1 MTKFLIFFFLCFSAV
16 NAQEVYATFQ
26 VVAKQSAN
34 LAFNSSGI
42 VDEVFVDVGSVVNQN
57 DQLAILKNKDI
68 KAMLHIYETSLK
80 YAKKDYE
87 RQSQV
92 QDLIDK
98 AKFDNYEMGYEEAKA
113 QVEYQQSL
121 LDKTTLRA
129 PFDGMIISKEI
140 ESGDVVSGQV
150 IKTAF
155 TIQSS
160 VARKLILEFDQKYH
174 SQVKV
179 GDIFKYKLDGDDTIH
194 SQKISKVY
202 PYSNTSTR
210 KIKAEVIT
218 KDLMV
223 GLFGDGYIQVKK

>member
-1 MTKFLIFFFLCFSAV
+1 MKKVIIYFFLLISAL

-42 VDEVFVDVGSVVNQN
+42 VDRIFVDVGSIVKENGE
-57 DQLAILKNKDI
+57 LAILKNQDI
-68 KAMLHIYETSLK
+68 KAMLHIYEITLK
-80 YAKKDYE
+80 YAKKDYD

-92 QDLIDK
+92 QDLIDQ
-98 AKFDNYEMGYEEAKA
+98 AKFDNYEMVYENAKA
-113 QVEYQQSL
+113 QVEYQEAL
-121 LDKTTLRA
+121 LDKTILKA
-129 PFDGMIISKEI
+129 PFDGVIISKEI

-155 TIQSS
+155 QIQSKT
-160 VARKLILEFDQKYH
+160 ARKLILEFDQKYH
-174 SQVKV
+174 STVKV
-179 GDIFKYKLDGDDTIH
+179 GDVFKYKLDGDDTVYE
-194 SQKISKVY
+194 QKISKVY
-202 PYSNTSTR
+202 PFSNTDTR

-223 GLFGDGYIQVKK
+223 GLFGDGYIQVK

>member
-1 MTKFLIFFFLCFSAV
+1 
-16 NAQEVYATFQ
+16 
-26 VVAKQSAN
+26 
-34 LAFNSSGI
+34 
-42 VDEVFVDVGSVVNQN
+42 
-57 DQLAILKNKDI
+57 
-68 KAMLHIYETSLK
+68 
-80 YAKKDYE
+80 
-87 RQSQV
+87 
-92 QDLIDK
+92 
-98 AKFDNYEMGYEEAKA
+98 
-113 QVEYQQSL
+113 
-121 LDKTTLRA
+121 
-129 PFDGMIISKEI
+129 MIISKEI

>member
-1 MTKFLIFFFLCFSAV
+1 MKKVLIYCFLLLSALD
-16 NAQEVYATFQ
+16 AQEIYATFQ

-42 VDEVFVDVGSVVNQN
+42 VDEIFVDVGSVVKQN
-57 DQLAILKNKDI
+57 EELAILKNKDI
-68 KAMLHIYETSLK
+68 KAMLHIYETTLK

-92 QDLIDK
+92 QDLIDE
-98 AKFDNYEMGYEEAKA
+98 AKFDNYEMAYEEAKA

-129 PFDGMIISKEI
+129 PFDGVIISKEI

-155 TIQSS
+155 KIQSTKL
-160 VARKLILEFDQKYH
+160 RKLILEFDQKYH
-174 SQVKV
+174 SSVKI
-179 GDIFKYKLDGDDTIH
+179 GDIFTYKLDGDDTVYKE
-194 SQKISKVY
+194 KISKVY
-202 PYSNTSTR
+202 PYSDTSTR

-218 KDLMV
+218 KGLMV
-223 GLFGDGYIQVKK
+223 GLFGDGYIQVK